1 MKVSREMCLQIKA
14 CGEGGREGGNQTEIQ
29 KFNTHNGEGAKL
41 NLDRL
46 TNFAGVVNGRP
57 LELSQA
63 KFLVAA
69 YEHIFMSY

>member
-1 MKVSREMCLQIKA
+1 MLNA
-14 CGEGGREGGNQTEIQ
+14 
-29 KFNTHNGEGAKL
+29 HNGEGAKL

-63 KFLVAA
+63 KSLVAA

>member
-1 MKVSREMCLQIKA
+1 M
-14 CGEGGREGGNQTEIQ
+14 
-29 KFNTHNGEGAKL
+29 FNAHNGEGAKL
-41 NLDRL
+41 NLDRI

-63 KFLVAA
+63 EFLVVA

>member
-1 MKVSREMCLQIKA
+1 M
-14 CGEGGREGGNQTEIQ
+14 
-29 KFNTHNGEGAKL
+29 FNAHNGEGAKL

-63 KFLVAA
+63 KFLVVA